1 MITVTKEKTNKG
13 KTKTKQTE
21 RTANTNY
28 KNVNNQFFKRLKKA
42 KYFLCFK

>member
-21 RTANTNY
+21 KNY
-28 KNVNNQFFKRLKKA
+28 KHKLHKCK
-42 KYFLCFK
+42 